1 MKMKQVIQDFKTG
14 KLYVGEV
21 PSPFVIPGYV
31 LVRNHFSL
39 ISAGTERMTVSAAR
53 ASLLGKAK
61 QRPDLVKMVLENLKK
76 EGIKETLKKVRTKL
90 SSSRE
95 LGYSSAGEVLVSM
108 DTKNLFKPGDRV
120 ACGGGYASHA
130 EFVLVPQNL
139 VVKVPEAVELDVAA
153 FTTVGAIA
161 LQGVRQADPKIG
173 DCVCVI
179 GLGLIG
185 QITAQILKANGCQV
199 LGIDVNEKMVELGK
213 QLSCHRALNRNDQN
227 LDSEIGAFTNGN
239 GFDAAIITASAKTN
253 DPIILATKILRKKG
267 VIVLVGATP
276 IVVPR
281 EPDFYKKELELKISC
296 SYGPGRYDH
305 EYEEAGHDYPYGYVR
320 WTENRNMEAF
330 LKLAENQQINIK
342 PLITHVF
349 DIEKAVDAYDLITGD
364 RREFYLGVLISYL
377 ENRQKQ
383 IKDTI
388 HLRHNV
394 VPTKKIQVG
403 FIGAGSFAQKYL
415 IPEAKKKA
423 QLVSVV
429 TAHGLTARNVAE
441 KFGFERCSSDAQDIM
456 GDPQINTV
464 FVATRHNTHAQY
476 VISALKSG
484 KHVFVEKPLA
494 LSYEQLSQIV
504 ETYEEHPDRLLM
516 VGFNRRFSP
525 IAREASRVFSGL
537 NQPKIIN
544 YRINAG
550 FISPD
555 HWIQTEEGGGR
566 IVGEVCHFIDFI
578 QYVTNANPKRIYAE
592 CIDGL
597 DKNLLSPDNVIIT
610 IYLDDGSIGTITYT
624 SRGSSALEKERIEI
638 YGGGVAFI
646 INDYREATL
655 YQGSKKRRLKK
666 PGKGHKEELEEF
678 FRALEGGLPSPI
690 KFESIYYTTLA
701 TFRIIDS
708 LKCGI
713 PVDIIQ

>member
-1 MKMKQVIQDFKTG
+1 MKQVIQDFKTG

-21 PSPFVIPGYV
+21 PSPFLIPGYV

-53 ASLLGKAK
+53 ASLLGKAR
-61 QRPDLVKMVLENLKK
+61 QRPDLVRMVWENLKK
-76 EGIKETLKKVRTKL
+76 EGIQETLKKVRTKL

-95 LGYSSAGEVLVSM
+95 LGYSSAGEVLASM

-139 VVKVPEAVELDVAA
+139 VVKVPEGVELDVAA

-199 LGIDVNEKMVELGK
+199 FGIDVNEKMVELGK

-227 LDSEIGAFTNGN
+227 LDAEIEAFTNGN

-253 DPIILATKILRKKG
+253 DPIVMATRILRKKG
-267 VIVLVGATP
+267 VIVLVGAMP
-276 IVVPR
+276 IIVPR

-305 EYEEAGHDYPYGYVR
+305 DYEEAGHDYPYGYVR

-330 LKLAENQQINIK
+330 LKLAENQRLNIK
-342 PLITHVF
+342 PLITHIF
-349 DIEKAVDAYDLITGD
+349 DIERAVEAYDLITSDRKEIYIGVLVSYISD
-364 RREFYLGVLISYL
+364 RRSLDKKTIFVES
-377 ENRQKQ
+377 E
-383 IKDTI
+383 IKS
-388 HLRHNV
+388 
-394 VPTKKIQVG
+394 TKKSQVG

-415 IPEAKKKA
+415 IPEARKKA

-429 TAHGLTARNVAE
+429 TAHGLTSRNVAE
-441 KFGFERCSSDAQDIM
+441 KFGFERCSSDPEDII
-456 GDPQINTV
+456 GDPKINTV
-464 FVATRHNTHAQY
+464 FIATRHNTHAQY
-476 VISALKSG
+476 VISALESG

-494 LSYEQLSQIV
+494 MNYEQLNQISQ
-504 ETYEEHPDRLLM
+504 TYKENSKNLLM
-516 VGFNRRFSP
+516 VGFNRRFSLL
-525 IAREASRVFSGL
+525 AREAARIFSGL
-537 NQPKIIN
+537 TQPKIIN
-544 YRINAG
+544 YRVNAG
-550 FISPD
+550 FIPPD
-555 HWIQTEEGGGR
+555 HWIHTEEGGGR
-566 IVGEVCHFIDFI
+566 IIGEVCHFIDLI
-578 QYVTNANPKRIYAE
+578 QYVTNAHPKRIYAE

-597 DKNLLSPDNVIIT
+597 DKTLPAHDNVVIT
-610 IYLDDGSIGTITYT
+610 IYLDDGSIATITYT
-624 SRGSSALEKERIEI
+624 SCGSNALEKERVEI
-638 YGGGVAFI
+638 FGGGNAFI
-646 INDYREATL
+646 INDYKEAMI
-655 YQGSKKRRLKK
+655 YKGNKKRKLKK
-666 PGKGHKEELEEF
+666 PGKGHKEEVQEF
-678 FRALEGGLPSPI
+678 FLALEKGLPSPI
-690 KFESIYYTTLA
+690 SLESIYYTTLA
-701 TFRIIDS
+701 TFKVIDS
-708 LKCGI
+708 LKTGVPMEI
-713 PVDIIQ
+713 T